1 MWDRP
6 LHPDAGQ
13 VDNRSSFL
21 KDRNPCMQ
29 ANLISADELETL
41 LQSPEVI
48 VCDCRFALN
57 DPDAG
62 RAAFEGSH
70 IPGACYVD
78 LERDLSGQI
87 TSSTGRHPLPDVD
100 EWINRA
106 AVLGLTGGQKIV
118 AYDHGPGVFAARLW
132 WMLGWIG
139 VDDVWLLDGGFANWS
154 KSGKST
160 ISGEATA
167 ELPSSNLT
175 SLKEVNALKADADE
189 ILNSLNG
196 EVVSVVDAREPPRFS
211 GEVEP
216 LDAKAG
222 HIPGAINYHFALS
235 LEDGQFRSRAELK
248 EIFDQVTAGRNP
260 QNIIHS
266 CGSGVTACHNLF
278 AMEYSGIKGSR
289 LYPGSWSEWIA
300 DPSRPIETSFEK

>member
-1 MWDRP
+1 
-6 LHPDAGQ
+6 
-13 VDNRSSFL
+13 
-21 KDRNPCMQ
+21 MQ
-29 ANLISADELETL
+29 ANLINVDELETL
-41 LQSPEVI
+41 LQSQAVI
-48 VCDCRFALN
+48 VCDCRFSLN

-70 IPGACYVD
+70 IPGARYVD

-87 TSSTGRHPLPDVD
+87 TSSTGRHPLPAVD
-100 EWINRA
+100 DWIDRA
-106 AVLGLTGGQKIV
+106 ALLGLTGGQKIV
-118 AYDHGPGVFAARLW
+118 VYDHGPGVFAARLW

-139 VDDVWLLDGGFANWS
+139 ISDVWLLDGGFATWS

-160 ISGEATA
+160 ISGEEPV

-175 SLKEVNALKADADE
+175 SLKEVNDLKADADE
-189 ILNSLNG
+189 ILKSLG
-196 EVVSVVDAREPPRFS
+196 GGVLSIVDAREPPRFS

-222 HIPGAINYHFALS
+222 HIPGAINYHFALN
-235 LEDGQFRSRAELK
+235 LEDGKFRSRAKLK
-248 EIFDQVTAGRNP
+248 EAFEQVTAGRNP

-300 DPSRPIETSFEK
+300 DPSRPTETSFEQ

>member
-1 MWDRP
+1 
-6 LHPDAGQ
+6 
-13 VDNRSSFL
+13 
-21 KDRNPCMQ
+21 MQ
-29 ANLISADELETL
+29 ANLINADELETL
-41 LQSPEVI
+41 LQSQAVI
-48 VCDCRFALN
+48 VCDCRFSLN

-70 IPGACYVD
+70 IPGARYVD

-87 TSSTGRHPLPDVD
+87 TSSTGRHPLPAVD
-100 EWINRA
+100 DWIDRA
-106 AVLGLTGGQKIV
+106 ALLGLTGGQKIV
-118 AYDHGPGVFAARLW
+118 VYDHGPGVFAARLW

-139 VDDVWLLDGGFANWS
+139 ISDVWLLDGGFATWS

-160 ISGEATA
+160 ISGEEPV

-175 SLKEVNALKADADE
+175 SLKEVNDLKADADE
-189 ILNSLNG
+189 ILKSLG
-196 EVVSVVDAREPPRFS
+196 GGVLSIVDAREPPRFS

-222 HIPGAINYHFALS
+222 HIPGAINYHFALN
-235 LEDGQFRSRAELK
+235 LEDGKFRSRAKLK
-248 EIFDQVTAGRNP
+248 EAFEQVTAGRNP

-300 DPSRPIETSFEK
+300 DPSRPIETSFEQ

>member
-1 MWDRP
+1 
-6 LHPDAGQ
+6 
-13 VDNRSSFL
+13 
-21 KDRNPCMQ
+21 MQ
-29 ANLISADELETL
+29 ANLINADELETL
-41 LQSPEVI
+41 LQSQAVI
-48 VCDCRFALN
+48 VCDCRFSLN

-70 IPGACYVD
+70 IPGARYVD

-87 TSSTGRHPLPDVD
+87 TSSTGRHPLPAVD
-100 EWINRA
+100 DWIDRA
-106 AVLGLTGGQKIV
+106 ALLGLTGGQKIV
-118 AYDHGPGVFAARLW
+118 VYDHGPGVFAARLW

-139 VDDVWLLDGGFANWS
+139 ISDVWLLDGGFATWS

-160 ISGEATA
+160 ISGEEPV

-175 SLKEVNALKADADE
+175 SLKEVNDLKADADE
-189 ILNSLNG
+189 ILKSLG
-196 EVVSVVDAREPPRFS
+196 GGVLSIVDAREPPRFS

>member
-1 MWDRP
+1 
-6 LHPDAGQ
+6 
-13 VDNRSSFL
+13 
-21 KDRNPCMQ
+21 MQ
-29 ANLISADELETL
+29 ANLINADELETL
-41 LQSPEVI
+41 LQSQAVI
-48 VCDCRFALN
+48 VCDCRFSLN

-70 IPGACYVD
+70 IPGARYVD

-87 TSSTGRHPLPDVD
+87 TSSTGRHPLPAVD
-100 EWINRA
+100 DWINRA
-106 AVLGLTGGQKIV
+106 ALLGLTGRQKIV
-118 AYDHGPGVFAARLW
+118 VYDHGPGVFAARLW

-139 VDDVWLLDGGFANWS
+139 ISDVWLLDGGFATWS

-160 ISGEATA
+160 ISGEEPV

-175 SLKEVNALKADADE
+175 SLKEVNDLKADAEE
-189 ILNSLNG
+189 ILKSLG
-196 EVVSVVDAREPPRFS
+196 GGVLSIVDAREPPRFS

-222 HIPGAINYHFALS
+222 HIPGAINYHFALN
-235 LEDGQFRSRAELK
+235 LEDGKFRSRAKLK
-248 EIFDQVTAGRNP
+248 EAFEQVTAGRNP

-300 DPSRPIETSFEK
+300 DPSRPTETSFEQ

>member
-1 MWDRP
+1 
-6 LHPDAGQ
+6 
-13 VDNRSSFL
+13 
-21 KDRNPCMQ
+21 MQ
-29 ANLISADELETL
+29 ANLINADELETL
-41 LQSPEVI
+41 LQSQAVI
-48 VCDCRFALN
+48 VCDCRFSLN

-70 IPGACYVD
+70 IPGARYVD

-87 TSSTGRHPLPDVD
+87 TSSTGRHPLPAVD
-100 EWINRA
+100 DWIDRA
-106 AVLGLTGGQKIV
+106 ALLGLTGGQKIV
-118 AYDHGPGVFAARLW
+118 VYDHGPGVFAARLW

-139 VDDVWLLDGGFANWS
+139 ISDVWLLDGGFATWS

-160 ISGEATA
+160 ISGEEPV

-175 SLKEVNALKADADE
+175 SLKEVNDLKADADE
-189 ILNSLNG
+189 ILKSLG
-196 EVVSVVDAREPPRFS
+196 GGVLSIVDAREPPRFS

-222 HIPGAINYHFALS
+222 HIPGAINYHFALN
-235 LEDGQFRSRAELK
+235 LEDGKFRSRAKLK
-248 EIFDQVTAGRNP
+248 EAFEQVTAERNP

-300 DPSRPIETSFEK
+300 DPSRPTETSFEQ

>member
-1 MWDRP
+1 
-6 LHPDAGQ
+6 
-13 VDNRSSFL
+13 
-21 KDRNPCMQ
+21 MQ
-29 ANLISADELETL
+29 ANLINADELETL
-41 LQSPEVI
+41 LQSQAVI
-48 VCDCRFALN
+48 VCDCRFSLN

-70 IPGACYVD
+70 IPGARYVD

-87 TSSTGRHPLPDVD
+87 TSSTGRHPLPAVD
-100 EWINRA
+100 DWIDRA
-106 AVLGLTGGQKIV
+106 AGLGLTGGQKIV
-118 AYDHGPGVFAARLW
+118 VYDHGPGVFAARLW

-139 VDDVWLLDGGFANWS
+139 ISDVWLLDGGFATWS

-160 ISGEATA
+160 ISGEEPV

-175 SLKEVNALKADADE
+175 SLKEVNDLKADADE
-189 ILNSLNG
+189 ILKSLG
-196 EVVSVVDAREPPRFS
+196 GGVLSIVDAREPPRFS

-222 HIPGAINYHFALS
+222 HIPGAINYHFALN
-235 LEDGQFRSRAELK
+235 LEDGKFRSHAKLK
-248 EIFDQVTAGRNP
+248 EAFEQVTAGRNP

-300 DPSRPIETSFEK
+300 DPSRPTETSFEQ

>member
-1 MWDRP
+1 
-6 LHPDAGQ
+6 
-13 VDNRSSFL
+13 
-21 KDRNPCMQ
+21 MQ
-29 ANLISADELETL
+29 ANLINADELETL
-41 LQSPEVI
+41 LQSQAVI
-48 VCDCRFALN
+48 VCDCRFSLN

-70 IPGACYVD
+70 IPGARYVD

-87 TSSTGRHPLPDVD
+87 TSSTGRHPLPAVD
-100 EWINRA
+100 DWIDRA
-106 AVLGLTGGQKIV
+106 ALLGLTGGQKIV
-118 AYDHGPGVFAARLW
+118 VYDHGPGVFAARLW

-139 VDDVWLLDGGFANWS
+139 ISDVWLLDGGFATWS

-160 ISGEATA
+160 ISGEEPV

-175 SLKEVNALKADADE
+175 SLKEVNDLKADADE
-189 ILNSLNG
+189 ILKSLG
-196 EVVSVVDAREPPRFS
+196 GGVLSIVDAREPPRFS

-222 HIPGAINYHFALS
+222 HIPGAINYHFALN
-235 LEDGQFRSRAELK
+235 LEDGKFRSRAKLK
-248 EIFDQVTAGRNP
+248 EAFEQVTAGRNP

-300 DPSRPIETSFEK
+300 DPSRPIETSFEE

>member
-1 MWDRP
+1 
-6 LHPDAGQ
+6 
-13 VDNRSSFL
+13 
-21 KDRNPCMQ
+21 MQ
-29 ANLISADELETL
+29 ANLINADELETL
-41 LQSPEVI
+41 LQSQAVI
-48 VCDCRFALN
+48 VCDCRFSLN

-70 IPGACYVD
+70 IPGARYVD

-87 TSSTGRHPLPDVD
+87 TSSTGRHPLPAVD
-100 EWINRA
+100 DWIDRA
-106 AVLGLTGGQKIV
+106 ALLGLTGGQKIV
-118 AYDHGPGVFAARLW
+118 VYDHGPGVFAARLW

-139 VDDVWLLDGGFANWS
+139 ISDVWLLDGGFATWS

-160 ISGEATA
+160 ISGEEPV

-175 SLKEVNALKADADE
+175 SLKEVNDLKADADE
-189 ILNSLNG
+189 ILKSLG
-196 EVVSVVDAREPPRFS
+196 GGVLSIVDAREPPRFS

-222 HIPGAINYHFALS
+222 HIPGAINYHFALN
-235 LEDGQFRSRAELK
+235 LEDGKFRSRAKLK
-248 EIFDQVTAGRNP
+248 EAFEQVTAGRNP

>member
-1 MWDRP
+1 
-6 LHPDAGQ
+6 
-13 VDNRSSFL
+13 
-21 KDRNPCMQ
+21 MQ
-29 ANLISADELETL
+29 ANLINADELETL
-41 LQSPEVI
+41 LQSQAVI
-48 VCDCRFALN
+48 VCDCRFSLN

-70 IPGACYVD
+70 IPGARYVD

-87 TSSTGRHPLPDVD
+87 TSSTGRHPLPAVD
-100 EWINRA
+100 DWIDRA
-106 AVLGLTGGQKIV
+106 ALLGLTGGQKIV
-118 AYDHGPGVFAARLW
+118 VYDHGPGVFAARLW

-139 VDDVWLLDGGFANWS
+139 ISDVWLLDGGFATWS
-154 KSGKST
+154 KSGKPT
-160 ISGEATA
+160 ISGEEPV

-175 SLKEVNALKADADE
+175 SLKEVNDLKADADE
-189 ILNSLNG
+189 ILKSLG
-196 EVVSVVDAREPPRFS
+196 GGVLSIVDAREPPRFS

-222 HIPGAINYHFALS
+222 HIPGAINYHFALN
-235 LEDGQFRSRAELK
+235 LEDGKFRSRAKLK
-248 EIFDQVTAGRNP
+248 EAFEQVTAGRNP

-300 DPSRPIETSFEK
+300 DPSRPTETSFEQ

>member
-1 MWDRP
+1 
-6 LHPDAGQ
+6 
-13 VDNRSSFL
+13 
-21 KDRNPCMQ
+21 MQ
-29 ANLISADELETL
+29 ANLINADELETL
-41 LQSPEVI
+41 LQSQAVI
-48 VCDCRFALN
+48 VCDCRFSLN

-70 IPGACYVD
+70 IPGARYVD

-87 TSSTGRHPLPDVD
+87 TSSTGRHPLPAVAD
-100 EWINRA
+100 WIDRA
-106 AVLGLTGGQKIV
+106 ALLGLTGGQKIV
-118 AYDHGPGVFAARLW
+118 VYDHGPGVFAARLW

-139 VDDVWLLDGGFANWS
+139 ISDVWLLDGGFATWS

-160 ISGEATA
+160 ISGEEPV

-175 SLKEVNALKADADE
+175 SLKEVNDLKADADE
-189 ILNSLNG
+189 ILKSLDG
-196 EVVSVVDAREPPRFS
+196 GVLSIVDAREPPRFS

-222 HIPGAINYHFALS
+222 HIPGAINYHFALN
-235 LEDGQFRSRAELK
+235 LEDGKFRSRAKLK
-248 EIFDQVTAGRNP
+248 EAFEQVTAGRNP

-300 DPSRPIETSFEK
+300 DPSRPTETSFEE

>member
-1 MWDRP
+1 
-6 LHPDAGQ
+6 
-13 VDNRSSFL
+13 
-21 KDRNPCMQ
+21 MQ
-29 ANLISADELETL
+29 ANLINTDELETL
-41 LQSPEVI
+41 LQSQAVI
-48 VCDCRFALN
+48 VCDCRFSLN

-70 IPGACYVD
+70 IPGARYVD

-87 TSSTGRHPLPDVD
+87 TSSTGRHPLPAVD
-100 EWINRA
+100 DWIDRA
-106 AVLGLTGGQKIV
+106 ALLGLTGGQKIV
-118 AYDHGPGVFAARLW
+118 VYDHGPGVFAARLW

-139 VDDVWLLDGGFANWS
+139 ISDVWLLDGGFATWS

-160 ISGEATA
+160 ISGEEPV

-175 SLKEVNALKADADE
+175 SLKEVNDLKADADE
-189 ILNSLNG
+189 ILKSLG
-196 EVVSVVDAREPPRFS
+196 GGVLSIVDAREPPRFS

-222 HIPGAINYHFALS
+222 HIPGAINYHFALN
-235 LEDGQFRSRAELK
+235 LEDGKFRSRAKLK
-248 EIFDQVTAGRNP
+248 EAFEQVTAGRNP

-300 DPSRPIETSFEK
+300 DPSRPTETSFEQ

>member
-1 MWDRP
+1 
-6 LHPDAGQ
+6 
-13 VDNRSSFL
+13 
-21 KDRNPCMQ
+21 MQ
-29 ANLISADELETL
+29 ANLINADELETL
-41 LQSPEVI
+41 LQSQAVI
-48 VCDCRFALN
+48 VCDCRFSLN

-70 IPGACYVD
+70 IPGARYVD

-87 TSSTGRHPLPDVD
+87 ASSTGRHPLPAVD
-100 EWINRA
+100 DWIDRA
-106 AVLGLTGGQKIV
+106 ALLGLTGGQKIV
-118 AYDHGPGVFAARLW
+118 VYDHGPGVFAARLW

-139 VDDVWLLDGGFANWS
+139 ISDVWLLDGGFATWS

-160 ISGEATA
+160 ISGEEPV

-175 SLKEVNALKADADE
+175 SLKEVNDLKADADE
-189 ILNSLNG
+189 ILKSLG
-196 EVVSVVDAREPPRFS
+196 GGVLSIVDAREPPRFS

-222 HIPGAINYHFALS
+222 HIPGAINYHFALN
-235 LEDGQFRSRAELK
+235 LEDGKFRSRAKLK
-248 EIFDQVTAGRNP
+248 EAFEQVTAGRNP

-300 DPSRPIETSFEK
+300 DPSRPTETSFEQ

>member
-1 MWDRP
+1 
-6 LHPDAGQ
+6 
-13 VDNRSSFL
+13 
-21 KDRNPCMQ
+21 MQ
-29 ANLISADELETL
+29 ANLINADELETL
-41 LQSPEVI
+41 LQSQAVI
-48 VCDCRFALN
+48 VCDCRFSLN

-62 RAAFEGSH
+62 RAAFDGSH
-70 IPGACYVD
+70 IPGARYVD

-87 TSSTGRHPLPDVD
+87 TSSTGRHPLPAVD
-100 EWINRA
+100 DWIDRA
-106 AVLGLTGGQKIV
+106 ALLGLTGGQKIV
-118 AYDHGPGVFAARLW
+118 VYDHGPGVFAARLW

-139 VDDVWLLDGGFANWS
+139 ISDVWLLDGGFATWS

-160 ISGEATA
+160 ISGEEPV

-175 SLKEVNALKADADE
+175 SLKEVNDLKADAEE
-189 ILNSLNG
+189 ILKSLG
-196 EVVSVVDAREPPRFS
+196 GGVLSIVDAREPPRFS

-222 HIPGAINYHFALS
+222 HIPGAINYHFALN
-235 LEDGQFRSRAELK
+235 LEDGKFRSRAKLK
-248 EIFDQVTAGRNP
+248 EAFEQVTAGRNP

-300 DPSRPIETSFEK
+300 DPSRPTETSFEQ

>member
-1 MWDRP
+1 
-6 LHPDAGQ
+6 
-13 VDNRSSFL
+13 
-21 KDRNPCMQ
+21 MQ
-29 ANLISADELETL
+29 ANLINADELETL
-41 LQSPEVI
+41 LQSQAVI
-48 VCDCRFALN
+48 VCDCRFSLN

-70 IPGACYVD
+70 IPGARYVD

-87 TSSTGRHPLPDVD
+87 TSSTGRHPLPAVD
-100 EWINRA
+100 DWIDRA
-106 AVLGLTGGQKIV
+106 ALLGLTGGQKIV
-118 AYDHGPGVFAARLW
+118 VYDHGPGVFAARLW

-139 VDDVWLLDGGFANWS
+139 ISDVWLLDGGFATWS
-154 KSGKST
+154 KSDKST
-160 ISGEATA
+160 ISGEEPV

-175 SLKEVNALKADADE
+175 SLKEVNDLKADADE
-189 ILNSLNG
+189 ILKSLG
-196 EVVSVVDAREPPRFS
+196 GGVLSIVDAREPPRFS

-222 HIPGAINYHFALS
+222 HIPGAINYHFALN
-235 LEDGQFRSRAELK
+235 LEDGKFRSRAKLK
-248 EIFDQVTAGRNP
+248 EAFEQVTAGRNP

-300 DPSRPIETSFEK
+300 DPSRPTETSFEQ

>member
-1 MWDRP
+1 
-6 LHPDAGQ
+6 
-13 VDNRSSFL
+13 
-21 KDRNPCMQ
+21 MQ
-29 ANLISADELETL
+29 ANLINADELETL
-41 LQSPEVI
+41 LQSQAVI
-48 VCDCRFALN
+48 VCDCRFSLN

-70 IPGACYVD
+70 IPGARYVD

-87 TSSTGRHPLPDVD
+87 TSSTGRHPLPAVD
-100 EWINRA
+100 DWIDRA
-106 AVLGLTGGQKIV
+106 ALLGLTGGQKIV
-118 AYDHGPGVFAARLW
+118 VYDHGPGVFAARLW
-132 WMLGWIG
+132 WMLGWISIS
-139 VDDVWLLDGGFANWS
+139 DVWLLDGGFATWS

-160 ISGEATA
+160 ISGEEPV

-175 SLKEVNALKADADE
+175 SLKEVNDLKADADE
-189 ILNSLNG
+189 ILKSLG
-196 EVVSVVDAREPPRFS
+196 GGVLSIVDAREPPRFS

-222 HIPGAINYHFALS
+222 HIPGAINYHFALN
-235 LEDGQFRSRAELK
+235 LEDGKFRSRAKLK
-248 EIFDQVTAGRNP
+248 EAFEQVTAGRNP

-300 DPSRPIETSFEK
+300 DPSRPTETSFEQ

>member
-1 MWDRP
+1 
-6 LHPDAGQ
+6 
-13 VDNRSSFL
+13 
-21 KDRNPCMQ
+21 MQ
-29 ANLISADELETL
+29 ANLINADELETL
-41 LQSPEVI
+41 LQSQAVI
-48 VCDCRFALN
+48 VCDCRFSLN

-70 IPGACYVD
+70 IPGARYVD

-87 TSSTGRHPLPDVD
+87 TSSTGRHPLPAVD
-100 EWINRA
+100 DWIDRA
-106 AVLGLTGGQKIV
+106 ALLGLTGGQKIV
-118 AYDHGPGVFAARLW
+118 VYDHGPGVFAARLW

-139 VDDVWLLDGGFANWS
+139 ISDVWLLDGGFATWS

-160 ISGEATA
+160 ISGEEPV

-175 SLKEVNALKADADE
+175 SLKEVNDLKADADE
-189 ILNSLNG
+189 ILKSLG
-196 EVVSVVDAREPPRFS
+196 GGVLSIVDAREPPRFS

-222 HIPGAINYHFALS
+222 HIPGAINYHFALN
-235 LEDGQFRSRAELK
+235 LEDGKFRSRAKLK
-248 EIFDQVTAGRNP
+248 EAFEQVTAGRNP

-300 DPSRPIETSFEK
+300 DPSRPTETSFEQ

>member
-1 MWDRP
+1 
-6 LHPDAGQ
+6 
-13 VDNRSSFL
+13 
-21 KDRNPCMQ
+21 MQ
-29 ANLISADELETL
+29 ANLINADELETL
-41 LQSPEVI
+41 LQSQAVI
-48 VCDCRFALN
+48 VCDCRFSLN

-70 IPGACYVD
+70 IPGARYVD

-87 TSSTGRHPLPDVD
+87 TSSTGRHPLPAVD
-100 EWINRA
+100 DWIDRA
-106 AVLGLTGGQKIV
+106 ALLGLTGGQKIV
-118 AYDHGPGVFAARLW
+118 VYDHGPGVFAARLW

-139 VDDVWLLDGGFANWS
+139 ISDVWLLDGGFATWS

-160 ISGEATA
+160 ISGEEPV

-175 SLKEVNALKADADE
+175 SLKEVNDLKADADE
-189 ILNSLNG
+189 ILKSLG
-196 EVVSVVDAREPPRFS
+196 GGVLSIVDAREPPRFS

-216 LDAKAG
+216 LDAKTG
-222 HIPGAINYHFALS
+222 HIPGAINYHFALN
-235 LEDGQFRSRAELK
+235 LEDGKFRSRAKLK
-248 EIFDQVTAGRNP
+248 EAFEQVTAGRNP

-300 DPSRPIETSFEK
+300 DPSRPTETSFEE

>member
-1 MWDRP
+1 
-6 LHPDAGQ
+6 
-13 VDNRSSFL
+13 
-21 KDRNPCMQ
+21 MQ
-29 ANLISADELETL
+29 ANLINADELETL
-41 LQSPEVI
+41 LQSQAVI
-48 VCDCRFALN
+48 VCDCRFSLN

-70 IPGACYVD
+70 IPGARYVD

-87 TSSTGRHPLPDVD
+87 TSSTGRHPLPAVD
-100 EWINRA
+100 DWIDRA
-106 AVLGLTGGQKIV
+106 ALLGLTGGQKIV
-118 AYDHGPGVFAARLW
+118 VYDHGPGVFAARLW

-139 VDDVWLLDGGFANWS
+139 ISDVWLLDGGFATWS
-154 KSGKST
+154 KSDKST
-160 ISGEATA
+160 ISGEEPV

-175 SLKEVNALKADADE
+175 SLKEVNDLKADADE
-189 ILNSLNG
+189 ILKSLG
-196 EVVSVVDAREPPRFS
+196 GGVLSIVDAREPPRFS

-222 HIPGAINYHFALS
+222 HIPGAINYHFALN
-235 LEDGQFRSRAELK
+235 LEDGKFRSRAKLK
-248 EIFDQVTAGRNP
+248 EAFEQVTAGRNP

-300 DPSRPIETSFEK
+300 DPSRPIETSFEQ

>member
-1 MWDRP
+1 
-6 LHPDAGQ
+6 
-13 VDNRSSFL
+13 
-21 KDRNPCMQ
+21 MQ
-29 ANLISADELETL
+29 ANLINADELETL
-41 LQSPEVI
+41 LQSQAVI
-48 VCDCRFALN
+48 VCDCRFSLN

-70 IPGACYVD
+70 IPGARYVD

-87 TSSTGRHPLPDVD
+87 TSSTGRHPLPAVD
-100 EWINRA
+100 DWIDRA
-106 AVLGLTGGQKIV
+106 ALLGLTGGQKIV
-118 AYDHGPGVFAARLW
+118 VYDHGAGVFAARLW

-139 VDDVWLLDGGFANWS
+139 ISDVWLLDGGFATWS
-154 KSGKST
+154 KSDKST
-160 ISGEATA
+160 ISGEEPV

-175 SLKEVNALKADADE
+175 SLKEVNDLKADADE
-189 ILNSLNG
+189 ILKSLG
-196 EVVSVVDAREPPRFS
+196 GGVLSIVDAREPPRFS

-222 HIPGAINYHFALS
+222 HIPGAINYHFALN
-235 LEDGQFRSRAELK
+235 LEDGKFRSRAKLK
-248 EIFDQVTAGRNP
+248 EAFEQVTAGRNP

-300 DPSRPIETSFEK
+300 DPSRPTETSFEQ

>member
-1 MWDRP
+1 
-6 LHPDAGQ
+6 
-13 VDNRSSFL
+13 
-21 KDRNPCMQ
+21 MQ
-29 ANLISADELETL
+29 ANLINADELETL
-41 LQSPEVI
+41 LQSQAVI
-48 VCDCRFALN
+48 VCDCRFSLN

-70 IPGACYVD
+70 IPGARYVD

-87 TSSTGRHPLPDVD
+87 TSSTGRHPLPAVD
-100 EWINRA
+100 DWIDRA
-106 AVLGLTGGQKIV
+106 ALLGLTGGQKIV
-118 AYDHGPGVFAARLW
+118 VYDHGPGVFAARLW

-139 VDDVWLLDGGFANWS
+139 ISDVWLLDGGFATWS

-160 ISGEATA
+160 ISGEEPV

-175 SLKEVNALKADADE
+175 SLKEVNDLKADADE
-189 ILNSLNG
+189 ILKSLG
-196 EVVSVVDAREPPRFS
+196 GGVLSIVDAREPPRFS

-300 DPSRPIETSFEK
+300 DPSRPTETSFEE

>member
-1 MWDRP
+1 
-6 LHPDAGQ
+6 
-13 VDNRSSFL
+13 
-21 KDRNPCMQ
+21 MQ
-29 ANLISADELETL
+29 ANLINADELETL
-41 LQSPEVI
+41 LQSQAVI
-48 VCDCRFALN
+48 VCDCRFSLN

-70 IPGACYVD
+70 IPGARYVD

-87 TSSTGRHPLPDVD
+87 TSSTGRHPLPAVD
-100 EWINRA
+100 DWIDRA
-106 AVLGLTGGQKIV
+106 ALLGLTGGQKIV
-118 AYDHGPGVFAARLW
+118 VYDHGPGVFAARLW

-139 VDDVWLLDGGFANWS
+139 ISDVWLLDGGFATWS

-160 ISGEATA
+160 ISGEEPV

-175 SLKEVNALKADADE
+175 SLKEVNDLKADADE
-189 ILNSLNG
+189 ILKSLG
-196 EVVSVVDAREPPRFS
+196 GGVLSIVDAREPPRFS

-222 HIPGAINYHFALS
+222 HIPGAINYHFALN
-235 LEDGQFRSRAELK
+235 LEDGKFRSRAKLK
-248 EIFDQVTAGRNP
+248 EAFEQVTARRNP

-300 DPSRPIETSFEK
+300 DPSRPTETSFEQ

>member
-1 MWDRP
+1 
-6 LHPDAGQ
+6 
-13 VDNRSSFL
+13 
-21 KDRNPCMQ
+21 MQ
-29 ANLISADELETL
+29 ANLINADELETL
-41 LQSPEVI
+41 LQSQAVI
-48 VCDCRFALN
+48 VCDCRFSLN

-70 IPGACYVD
+70 IPGARYVD

-87 TSSTGRHPLPDVD
+87 TSSTGRHPLPAVD
-100 EWINRA
+100 DWIDRA
-106 AVLGLTGGQKIV
+106 ALLGLTGGQKIV
-118 AYDHGPGVFAARLW
+118 VYDHGPGVFAARLW

-139 VDDVWLLDGGFANWS
+139 ISDVWLLDGGFATWS

-160 ISGEATA
+160 ISGEEPV

-175 SLKEVNALKADADE
+175 SLKEVNDLKADADE
-189 ILNSLNG
+189 ILKSLG
-196 EVVSVVDAREPPRFS
+196 GGVLSIVDAREPPRFS

-222 HIPGAINYHFALS
+222 HIPGAINYHFALN
-235 LEDGQFRSRAELK
+235 LEDGKFRSRAKLK
-248 EIFDQVTAGRNP
+248 EAFEQVTAGRNP

-300 DPSRPIETSFEK
+300 DPSRPTESSFEQ

>member
-1 MWDRP
+1 
-6 LHPDAGQ
+6 
-13 VDNRSSFL
+13 
-21 KDRNPCMQ
+21 MQ
-29 ANLISADELETL
+29 ANLINADELETL
-41 LQSPEVI
+41 LQSQAVI
-48 VCDCRFALN
+48 VCDCRFSLN

-70 IPGACYVD
+70 IPGARYVD

-87 TSSTGRHPLPDVD
+87 TSSTGRHPLPAVD
-100 EWINRA
+100 DWIDRA
-106 AVLGLTGGQKIV
+106 ALLGLTGGQKIV
-118 AYDHGPGVFAARLW
+118 VYDHGPGVFAARLW

-139 VDDVWLLDGGFANWS
+139 ISDVWLLDGGFATWS

-160 ISGEATA
+160 ISGEEPV

-175 SLKEVNALKADADE
+175 SLKEVNDLIADADE
-189 ILNSLNG
+189 ILKSLG
-196 EVVSVVDAREPPRFS
+196 GGVLSIVDAREPPRFS

-222 HIPGAINYHFALS
+222 HIPGAINYHFALN
-235 LEDGQFRSRAELK
+235 LEDGKFRSRAKLK
-248 EIFDQVTAGRNP
+248 EAFEQVTAGRNP

-300 DPSRPIETSFEK
+300 DPSRPTETSFEQ

>member
-1 MWDRP
+1 
-6 LHPDAGQ
+6 
-13 VDNRSSFL
+13 
-21 KDRNPCMQ
+21 MQ
-29 ANLISADELETL
+29 ANLINTDELETL
-41 LQSPEVI
+41 LQSQAVI
-48 VCDCRFALN
+48 VCDCRFSLN

-70 IPGACYVD
+70 IPGARYVD

-87 TSSTGRHPLPDVD
+87 TSSTGRHPLPAVD
-100 EWINRA
+100 DWIDRA
-106 AVLGLTGGQKIV
+106 ALLGLTGGQKIV
-118 AYDHGPGVFAARLW
+118 VYDHGPGVFAARLW

-139 VDDVWLLDGGFANWS
+139 ISDVWLLDGGFATWS

-160 ISGEATA
+160 ISGEEPV

-175 SLKEVNALKADADE
+175 SLKEVNDLKADADE
-189 ILNSLNG
+189 ILKSLG
-196 EVVSVVDAREPPRFS
+196 GGVLSIVDAREPPRFS

-222 HIPGAINYHFALS
+222 HIPGAINYHFALN
-235 LEDGQFRSRAELK
+235 LEDGKFRSRAKLK
-248 EIFDQVTAGRNP
+248 EAFEQVTAGRNP

-300 DPSRPIETSFEK
+300 DPSRPTETSFEE

>member
-1 MWDRP
+1 
-6 LHPDAGQ
+6 
-13 VDNRSSFL
+13 
-21 KDRNPCMQ
+21 MQ
-29 ANLISADELETL
+29 ANLINADELETL
-41 LQSPEVI
+41 LQSQAVI
-48 VCDCRFALN
+48 VCDCRFSLN

-70 IPGACYVD
+70 IPGARYVD

-87 TSSTGRHPLPDVD
+87 TSSTGRHPLPAVD
-100 EWINRA
+100 DWIDRA
-106 AVLGLTGGQKIV
+106 ALLGLTGGQKIV
-118 AYDHGPGVFAARLW
+118 VYDHGPGVFAARLW

-139 VDDVWLLDGGFANWS
+139 ISDVWLLDGGFATWS

-160 ISGEATA
+160 ISGEEPV

-175 SLKEVNALKADADE
+175 SLKEVNDLKADADE
-189 ILNSLNG
+189 ILKSLG
-196 EVVSVVDAREPPRFS
+196 GGVLSIVDAREPPRFS

-222 HIPGAINYHFALS
+222 HIPGAINYHFALN
-235 LEDGQFRSRAELK
+235 LEDGKFRSRAKLK
-248 EIFDQVTAGRNP
+248 EAFEQVTAGRNP

-300 DPSRPIETSFEK
+300 DPSRPTETSFE

>member
-1 MWDRP
+1 
-6 LHPDAGQ
+6 
-13 VDNRSSFL
+13 
-21 KDRNPCMQ
+21 MQ
-29 ANLISADELETL
+29 ANLINADELETL
-41 LQSPEVI
+41 LQSQAVI
-48 VCDCRFALN
+48 VCDCRFSLN

-70 IPGACYVD
+70 IPGARYVD

-87 TSSTGRHPLPDVD
+87 TSSTGRHPLPAVD
-100 EWINRA
+100 DWINRA
-106 AVLGLTGGQKIV
+106 ALLGLTGRQKIV
-118 AYDHGPGVFAARLW
+118 VYDHGPGVFAARLW

-139 VDDVWLLDGGFANWS
+139 ISDVWLLDGGFATWS

-160 ISGEATA
+160 ISGEEPV

-175 SLKEVNALKADADE
+175 SLKEVNELKADADE
-189 ILNSLNG
+189 ILKSLG
-196 EVVSVVDAREPPRFS
+196 GGVLSIVDAREPPRFS

-222 HIPGAINYHFALS
+222 HIPGAINYHFALN
-235 LEDGQFRSRAELK
+235 LEDGKFRSRAKLK
-248 EIFDQVTAGRNP
+248 EAFEQVTAGRNP

-300 DPSRPIETSFEK
+300 DPSRPTETSFEQ

>member
-1 MWDRP
+1 
-6 LHPDAGQ
+6 
-13 VDNRSSFL
+13 
-21 KDRNPCMQ
+21 MQ
-29 ANLISADELETL
+29 ANLINADELETL
-41 LQSPEVI
+41 LQSQAVI
-48 VCDCRFALN
+48 VCDCRFSLN

-70 IPGACYVD
+70 IPGARYVD

-87 TSSTGRHPLPDVD
+87 TSSTGRHPLPAVD
-100 EWINRA
+100 DWIDRVA
-106 AVLGLTGGQKIV
+106 LLGLTGGQKIV
-118 AYDHGPGVFAARLW
+118 VYDHGPGVFAARLW

-139 VDDVWLLDGGFANWS
+139 ISDVWLLDGGFATWS

-160 ISGEATA
+160 ISGEEPV

-175 SLKEVNALKADADE
+175 SLKEVNDLKADADE
-189 ILNSLNG
+189 ILKSLG
-196 EVVSVVDAREPPRFS
+196 GGVLSIVDAREPPRFS

-222 HIPGAINYHFALS
+222 HIPGAINYHFALN
-235 LEDGQFRSRAELK
+235 LEDGKFRSRAKLK
-248 EIFDQVTAGRNP
+248 EAFEQVTAERNP

-300 DPSRPIETSFEK
+300 DPSRPTETSFEQ

>member
-1 MWDRP
+1 
-6 LHPDAGQ
+6 
-13 VDNRSSFL
+13 
-21 KDRNPCMQ
+21 MQ
-29 ANLISADELETL
+29 ANLINADELETL
-41 LQSPEVI
+41 LQSQAVI
-48 VCDCRFALN
+48 VCDCRFSLN

-70 IPGACYVD
+70 IPGARYVD

-87 TSSTGRHPLPDVD
+87 TSSTGRHPLPAVND
-100 EWINRA
+100 WIDRA
-106 AVLGLTGGQKIV
+106 ALLGLTGGQKIV
-118 AYDHGPGVFAARLW
+118 VYDHGPGVFAARLW

-139 VDDVWLLDGGFANWS
+139 ISDVWLLDGGFATWS

-160 ISGEATA
+160 ISGEEPV

-175 SLKEVNALKADADE
+175 SLKEVNDLKADADE
-189 ILNSLNG
+189 ILKSLG
-196 EVVSVVDAREPPRFS
+196 GGVLSIVDAREPPRFS

-222 HIPGAINYHFALS
+222 HIPGAFNYHFALN
-235 LEDGQFRSRAELK
+235 LEDGKFRSRAKLK
-248 EIFDQVTAGRNP
+248 EAFEQVTAGRNP

-300 DPSRPIETSFEK
+300 DPSRPTETSFEQ

>member
-1 MWDRP
+1 
-6 LHPDAGQ
+6 
-13 VDNRSSFL
+13 
-21 KDRNPCMQ
+21 MQ
-29 ANLISADELETL
+29 ANLINTDELETL
-41 LQSPEVI
+41 LQSQAVI
-48 VCDCRFALN
+48 VCDCRFSLN

-70 IPGACYVD
+70 IPGARYVD

-87 TSSTGRHPLPDVD
+87 TSSTGRHPLPAVD
-100 EWINRA
+100 DWIDRA
-106 AVLGLTGGQKIV
+106 ALLGLTGGQKIV
-118 AYDHGPGVFAARLW
+118 VYDHGPGVFAARLW

-139 VDDVWLLDGGFANWS
+139 ISDVWLLDGGFATWS

-160 ISGEATA
+160 ISGEEPV

-175 SLKEVNALKADADE
+175 SLKEVNELKADADE
-189 ILNSLNG
+189 ILKSLG
-196 EVVSVVDAREPPRFS
+196 GGVLSIVDAREPPRFS

-222 HIPGAINYHFALS
+222 HIPGAINYHFALN
-235 LEDGQFRSRAELK
+235 LEDGKFRSRAKLK
-248 EIFDQVTAGRNP
+248 EAFEQVTAGRNP

-300 DPSRPIETSFEK
+300 DPSRPTETSFEQ

>member
-1 MWDRP
+1 
-6 LHPDAGQ
+6 
-13 VDNRSSFL
+13 
-21 KDRNPCMQ
+21 MQ
-29 ANLISADELETL
+29 ANLINADELETL
-41 LQSPEVI
+41 LQSQAVI
-48 VCDCRFALN
+48 VCDCRFSLN

-70 IPGACYVD
+70 IPGARYVD

-87 TSSTGRHPLPDVD
+87 TSSTGRHPLPAVD
-100 EWINRA
+100 DWIDRA
-106 AVLGLTGGQKIV
+106 ALLGLTGGQKIV
-118 AYDHGPGVFAARLW
+118 VYDHGPGVFAARLW
-132 WMLGWIG
+132 WMLVWIG
-139 VDDVWLLDGGFANWS
+139 ISDVWLLDGGFATWS
-154 KSGKST
+154 KSDKST
-160 ISGEATA
+160 ISGEEPV

-175 SLKEVNALKADADE
+175 SLKEVNDLKADADE
-189 ILNSLNG
+189 ILKSLG
-196 EVVSVVDAREPPRFS
+196 GGVLSIVDAREPPRFS

-222 HIPGAINYHFALS
+222 HIPGAINYHFALN
-235 LEDGQFRSRAELK
+235 LEDGKFRSRAKLK
-248 EIFDQVTAGRNP
+248 EAFEQVTAGRNP

-300 DPSRPIETSFEK
+300 DPSRPTETSFEQ

>member
-1 MWDRP
+1 
-6 LHPDAGQ
+6 
-13 VDNRSSFL
+13 
-21 KDRNPCMQ
+21 MQ
-29 ANLISADELETL
+29 ANLINADELETL
-41 LQSPEVI
+41 LQSQAVI
-48 VCDCRFALN
+48 VCDCRFSLN

-70 IPGACYVD
+70 IPGARYVD

-87 TSSTGRHPLPDVD
+87 TSSTGRHPLPAVD
-100 EWINRA
+100 DWIDRA
-106 AVLGLTGGQKIV
+106 ALLGLTGGQKIV
-118 AYDHGPGVFAARLW
+118 VYDHGPGVFAARLW
-132 WMLGWIG
+132 WMLGWISIS
-139 VDDVWLLDGGFANWS
+139 DVWLLDGGFATWS

-160 ISGEATA
+160 ISGEEPV

-175 SLKEVNALKADADE
+175 SLKEVNDLKADAEE
-189 ILNSLNG
+189 ILKSLG
-196 EVVSVVDAREPPRFS
+196 GGVLSIVDAREPPRFS

-222 HIPGAINYHFALS
+222 HIPGAINYHFALN
-235 LEDGQFRSRAELK
+235 LEDGKFRSRAKLK
-248 EIFDQVTAGRNP
+248 EAFEQVTAGRNP

-300 DPSRPIETSFEK
+300 DPSRPTETSFEQ

>member
-1 MWDRP
+1 
-6 LHPDAGQ
+6 
-13 VDNRSSFL
+13 
-21 KDRNPCMQ
+21 MQ
-29 ANLISADELETL
+29 ANLINADELETL
-41 LQSPEVI
+41 LQSQAVI
-48 VCDCRFALN
+48 VCDCRFSLN

-70 IPGACYVD
+70 IPGARYVD

-87 TSSTGRHPLPDVD
+87 TSSTGRHPLPAVD
-100 EWINRA
+100 DWIDRA
-106 AVLGLTGGQKIV
+106 ALLGLTGGQKIV
-118 AYDHGPGVFAARLW
+118 VYDHGPGVFAARLW

-139 VDDVWLLDGGFANWS
+139 ISDVWLLDGGFATWS
-154 KSGKST
+154 KSDKST
-160 ISGEATA
+160 ISGEEPV

-175 SLKEVNALKADADE
+175 SLKEVNDLKADADE
-189 ILNSLNG
+189 ILKSLG
-196 EVVSVVDAREPPRFS
+196 GGVLSIVDAREPPRFS

-222 HIPGAINYHFALS
+222 HIPGAINYHFALN
-235 LEDGQFRSRAELK
+235 LEDGKFRSRGKLK
-248 EIFDQVTAGRNP
+248 EAFEQVTAGRNP

-300 DPSRPIETSFEK
+300 DPSRPTETSFEE

>member
-1 MWDRP
+1 
-6 LHPDAGQ
+6 
-13 VDNRSSFL
+13 
-21 KDRNPCMQ
+21 MQ
-29 ANLISADELETL
+29 ANLINADELETL
-41 LQSPEVI
+41 LQSQAVI
-48 VCDCRFALN
+48 VCDCRFSLN

-70 IPGACYVD
+70 IPGARYVD

-87 TSSTGRHPLPDVD
+87 TSSTGRHPLPAVD
-100 EWINRA
+100 DWIDRA
-106 AVLGLTGGQKIV
+106 ALLGLTGGQKIV
-118 AYDHGPGVFAARLW
+118 VYDHGPGVFAARLW

-139 VDDVWLLDGGFANWS
+139 ISDVWLLDGGFATWS

-160 ISGEATA
+160 ISGEEPV

-175 SLKEVNALKADADE
+175 SLKEVNDLKADADE
-189 ILNSLNG
+189 ILKSLG
-196 EVVSVVDAREPPRFS
+196 GGVLSIVDAREPPRFS

-222 HIPGAINYHFALS
+222 HIPGAINYHFALN
-235 LEDGQFRSRAELK
+235 LEDGKFRSRAKLK
-248 EIFDQVTAGRNP
+248 EAFEQVTAGRNP

-300 DPSRPIETSFEK
+300 DPSRPTETSFEE